1 MKGNGASPAG
11 WTAISIVIL
20 HAHKKKGHG
29 ATFVCPI
36 SETKKDLSCILY
48 VDDNDLLHMCD
59 KEDGMIHTAH
69 EAIQRSI
76 LSWGEVLI
84 ATGGALKPPKCFY
97 YLIGYKWDDKGNWT
111 YQDEP
116 DLSEMMVSV
125 TLPDGT
131 IAPIQQH
138 TVHTPSITLGGQT
151 PPSGLN
157 ALSSMTEKALDWAHK
172 ARN

>member
-1 MKGNGASPAG
+1 MKHLELGRTTHSN
-11 WTAISIVIL
+11 
-20 HAHKKKGHG
+20 
-29 ATFVCPI
+29 
-36 SETKKDLSCILY
+36 
-48 VDDNDLLHMCD
+48 
-59 KEDGMIHTAH
+59 
-69 EAIQRSI
+69 RRR
-76 LSWGEVLI
+76 
-84 ATGGALKPPKCFY
+84 LKPPKCIY

-172 ARN
+172 ARNSCLQPRDFHISVHRKLWPKLKYGLYTNTSSFDDLVSAMHQPYHWMAPIGGLLRSAIKERSGSWTQGSMV